1 MSYMILMAQIQ
12 PGTEN
17 QLYSGSNV
25 AQSRWMDVRGARVG
39 AQIFFQRGASERRAI
54 R

>member
-1 MSYMILMAQIQ
+1 MSYMILIAWIQ
-12 PGTEN
+12 PGKEN

-39 AQIFFQRGASERRAI
+39 PQILFQIGASERRAI